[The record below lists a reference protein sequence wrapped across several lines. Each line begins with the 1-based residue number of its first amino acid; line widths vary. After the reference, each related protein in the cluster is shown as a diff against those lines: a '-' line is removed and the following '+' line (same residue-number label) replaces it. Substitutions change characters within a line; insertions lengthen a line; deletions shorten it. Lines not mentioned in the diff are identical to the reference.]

1 MENLQVWQ
9 QNQRSHQ
16 LLNQKPRK
24 NQSDPNKVC
33 FFFPAKDDLTF
44 SLKSRACSLRHTFA
58 VRRSAGFVSKDAD
71 VACYSLETFVCTT

>member
-33 FFFPAKDDLTF
+33 FFFPAKEDLKSF
-44 SLKSRACSLRHTFA
+44 SLKSWACALRHLLQHTDLPVLSQKTQMLLVTA
-58 VRRSAGFVSKDAD
+58 
-71 VACYSLETFVCTT
+71 